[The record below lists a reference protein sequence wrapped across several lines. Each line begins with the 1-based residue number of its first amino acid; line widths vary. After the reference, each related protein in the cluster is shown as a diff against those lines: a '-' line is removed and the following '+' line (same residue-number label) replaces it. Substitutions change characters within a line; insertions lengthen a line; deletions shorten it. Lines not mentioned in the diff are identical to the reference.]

1 MATFKFYTSV
11 YEYGTIEVEADTLEQ
26 AENKA
31 YALDGKYEV
40 HDTEVSDASLIERP
54 QDAVAK
60 SLLQLLH
67 RRMTEQELNAKLTHI
82 FGREIAVEQGPYD
95 EDWQGDDYYTFS
107 VDDAY
112 IGGYFDIYY
121 IKMNKQDYFYI
132 TEVDY
137 YFE

>member
-1 MATFKFYTSV
+1 MATFRFFTTV
-11 YEYGTIEVEADTLEQ
+11 CDYGTIEVEADTLEQ

-31 YALDGKYEV
+31 YALDGKYNVNQTDITDVVLDEEPK
-40 HDTEVSDASLIERP
+40 DR
-54 QDAVAK
+54 VAK
-60 SLLQLLH
+60 ALLKLLH
-67 RRMTEQELNAKLTHI
+67 RRMTEQELNAKLTDI
-82 FGREIAVEQGPYD
+82 FRREIAIEQGQYD

-132 TEVDY
+132 TEVNY